1 MPISFASARK
11 KWYNI
16 LKHNPE
22 EIHAEL
28 PPRPRFSLCGLNC
41 GLCLM
46 YAGGYCPGRGG
57 NRACAL
63 AHRVQ
68 EHGELEYCFLC
79 GEYPCTPYANRD
91 DWDTVSFITSQR
103 RARDMGMAACL
114 AELGGK
120 WKSSNA
126 CSTPATTGGAR
137 ALFSL
142 AAILP
147 PLNDLRRTQTALI
160 QMDAALPQRAQKA
173 AQMLHESAR
182 IRGVALRLRKKP
194 VDASP

>member
-1 MPISFASARK
+1 
-11 KWYNI
+11 
-16 LKHNPE
+16 
-22 EIHAEL
+22 
-28 PPRPRFSLCGLNC
+28 
-41 GLCLM
+41 M

-103 RARDMGMAACL
+103 RARDMGMAARL

-137 ALFSL
+137 ACFRWR
-142 AAILP
+142 P
-147 PLNDLRRTQTALI
+147 FCRR
-160 QMDAALPQRAQKA
+160 
-173 AQMLHESAR
+173 
-182 IRGVALRLRKKP
+182 
-194 VDASP
+194 

>member
-1 MPISFASARK
+1 M
-11 KWYNI
+11 
-16 LKHNPE
+16 
-22 EIHAEL
+22 
-28 PPRPRFSLCGLNC
+28 LN
-41 GLCLM
+41 LNFPCLFHLVTG
-46 YAGGYCPGRGG
+46 YYCPGCGG

-63 AHRVQ
+63 ARRAQ

-79 GEYPCTPYANRD
+79 GEYPCALYANRD

-137 ALFSL
+137 ACFRWR
-142 AAILP
+142 P
-147 PLNDLRRTQTALI
+147 FCRR
-160 QMDAALPQRAQKA
+160 
-173 AQMLHESAR
+173 
-182 IRGVALRLRKKP
+182 
-194 VDASP
+194 